1 MNDVS
6 LLDALRADRALVGL
20 TPTEQLELRRLAG
33 GEPLDDPTFLA
44 AAAVDLA
51 TVGALEPLPVALR
64 ARVFAGLPAEG
75 PARGPGPSV
84 PAAPRPRRASWVG
97 WAVAACFAI
106 LAVVAALRPW
116 PERSAP
122 RVAASGP
129 PSAATSASAIPPVAS
144 TPRPAERRDALL
156 ARADARRTP
165 FAATKDPGGAGAGG
179 DVVWSSAAQE
189 GYMTFRGLPAND
201 PRKSQYQLWIFDA
214 DRDDRFP
221 VDGGVFD
228 VPAGVAEVVVP
239 IAPKLRAQR
248 PKLFAVTV
256 EPPGGV
262 VVSKREHIVLTAS
275 PPAP

>member
-20 TPTEQLELRRLAG
+20 TPTEELELRRLAG

-44 AAAVDLA
+44 ATAVDLA
-51 TVGALEPLPVALR
+51 TLGALEPLPVALR
-64 ARVFAGLPAEG
+64 ARLLSGLPAG
-75 PARGPGPSV
+75 APPAAEA
-84 PAAPRPRRASWVG
+84 PAAPPARRTAWLG

-106 LAVVAALRPW
+106 LAVVAALRPR
-116 PERSAP
+116 PEPAAP
-122 RVAASGP
+122 RVAASSP
-129 PSAATSASAIPPVAS
+129 SPSTSTSVSTVPSAVAS
-144 TPRPAERRDALL
+144 TPRPADRRDALL

-165 FAATKDPGGAGAGG
+165 FAATKDPGGAGAAG

-201 PRKSQYQLWIFDA
+201 PHKSQYQLWIFDA

-275 PPAP
+275 PAPP